1 MPQIYGEPLS
11 VMKFANSS
19 LEFDKAK
26 LDSLLLHPEVKDR
39 KVVVLSIV
47 GAFRKGKSFFL
58 DYCLRFL
65 YGNVSLYDTL
75 LIENLLY
82 NTNQLLHSTNL
93 LKTPII
99 L

>member
-1 MPQIYGEPLS
+1 MPQIYGEPLN

-26 LDSLLLHPEVKDR
+26 LDGLLLHPEVKDR
-39 KVVVLSIV
+39 KVVVVSIV

-65 YGNVSLYDTL
+65 YGNVSL
-75 LIENLLY
+75 
-82 NTNQLLHSTNL
+82 
-93 LKTPII
+93 
-99 L
+99 